1 MWEVPIEYQE
11 KFLLRMSGQVL
22 EHAAQG
28 SGEVTVPDGVHE
40 KGRCGTEG
48 HGVVGMEVM
57 G

>member
-1 MWEVPIEYQE
+1 
-11 KFLLRMSGQVL
+11 MSGQVL